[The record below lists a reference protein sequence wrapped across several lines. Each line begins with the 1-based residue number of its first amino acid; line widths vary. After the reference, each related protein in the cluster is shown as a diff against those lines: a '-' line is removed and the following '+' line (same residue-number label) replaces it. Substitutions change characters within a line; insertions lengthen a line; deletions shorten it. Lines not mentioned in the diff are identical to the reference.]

1 MSELFEAAR
10 PLLARLTATLDAH
23 PDLRQDLAAF
33 ARAAAQF
40 LEGSGGANVA
50 APATGVTFASSPR
63 PITAPTNFSP
73 PTYPPPYRYSSPFDG
88 GSAPGGFEPEREQV
102 PLTVMAKRCRVKAE
116 ACRLLVKR
124 YGGTTPE
131 ADEAMPL
138 FKKAAELPDCGLW
151 MLTGSGFNTAPAVWE
166 NLAGALEAAAVACEL
181 LDKVLPRNDS
191 GLEIGLNLAAESQST
206 LLYAVVD
213 TGRRGPD
220 TDQIELFIRIRETG
234 AQRRI
239 YIPKYLKRD
248 DRADPDNWKDV
259 LTRLQREYEVYKN
272 GSGTGSVAVTAPDG
286 TKLKA
291 PDKTK
296 HSLVY
301 HLKKA
306 KESPASA
313 DWDWIFK
320 LIDEAVT
327 AGLPV
332 GDPELRDLL
341 LPVIDRVPDEIPEPA
356 SVRKVFQDLDR
367 YFASRPAEDR
377 LALETPSQELVKA
390 AILLGGK
397 EVAVVGGLPRPAHQK
412 ALVEAFDLRNVRWIA
427 TPDEGSL
434 ARVEADLAR
443 PEIALVLHATRW
455 SALPEADVKAAS
467 ERAGKPYVRIGRG
480 YGPNH
485 VATDLLR
492 QAGDT
497 LRGG

>member
-10 PLLARLTATLDAH
+10 PLLARLAATLESQ
-23 PDLRQDLAAF
+23 PDLRSDLAAF
-33 ARAAAQF
+33 ARATAQF
-40 LEGSGGANVA
+40 LDGSGMSSGSVLTPPPASNYSPAPRPVTPA
-50 APATGVTFASSPR
+50 APFAPPAFR
-63 PITAPTNFSP
+63 YSP
-73 PTYPPPYRYSSPFDG
+73 PFEG
-88 GSAPGGFEPEREQV
+88 GPGPGGFEPEREQV
-102 PLTVMAKRCRVKAE
+102 PLPIMAKRCRVKAE
-116 ACRLLVKR
+116 ACRLLAKR
-124 YGGTTPE
+124 YAGATPE
-131 ADEAMPL
+131 PDESMPL

-259 LTRLQREYEVYKN
+259 LARLQREYEVYKN
-272 GSGTGSVAVTAPDG
+272 GSGGTTAPDG

-296 HSLVY
+296 HSLAY

-306 KESPASA
+306 KESPVAA

-327 AGLPV
+327 AGLPA
-332 GDPELRDLL
+332 GDPELRELL
-341 LPVIDRVPDEIPEPA
+341 LPVIDRAPDDIPEPA
-356 SVRKVFQDLDR
+356 GVRRVFQDLDR
-367 YFASRPAEDR
+367 YLAARPTEER
-377 LALETPSQELVKA
+377 LAPETPSQELVKA
-390 AILLGGK
+390 AVLLGGK
-397 EVAVVGGLPRPAHQK
+397 DVAVVGGLPRPTHQK
-412 ALVEAFDLRNVRWIA
+412 ALVEAFDLRNVRWLP

-434 ARVEADLAR
+434 ARIEADLAR
-443 PEIALVLHATRW
+443 PEIALVLHATRY
-455 SALPEADVKAAS
+455 SAVPEDDLRAACEKAN
-467 ERAGKPYVRIGRG
+467 KPYVRIGRG

-485 VATDLLR
+485 VASDILR
-492 QAGDT
+492 QAGEK